1 MNRNEALEQMN
12 KQVGSLYPTDT
23 VMTVALKQVH
33 DIYDYFESRTCERCR
48 YYGCVDEN
56 IYSSNVCSQYQKV
69 FINKRDG
76 FHLLKCIKEPH
87 NSCDLWECKD
97 D

>member
-1 MNRNEALEQMN
+1 MTRDNFISLTTGLSRKRQFELINWFDELSN
-12 KQVGSLYPTDT
+12 K
-23 VMTVALKQVH
+23 
-33 DIYDYFESRTCERCR
+33 TCERCK

-56 IYSSNVCSQYQKV
+56 IYSNNVCSQYQKV